1 VGFIDIP
8 INFLS
13 VYWWRTLHPTPT
25 VIRSSGP
32 GLPGAMLAT
41 LLVSVVA
48 FTLLYVV
55 LIRSQVGLESA
66 VDELEELKVRRAA
79 GGGDY

>member
-1 VGFIDIP
+1 
-8 INFLS
+8 
-13 VYWWRTLHPTPT
+13 
-25 VIRSSGP
+25 
-32 GLPGAMLAT
+32 MLAT